1 MSGSLVTLV
10 VVKYET
16 MEDTKQLIIVAI
28 DHSEQAAHAVQYYMD
43 KMHRKGNKLMLVH
56 CIELPE
62 MSIHNAREIHMS
74 PGVLAAMWK
83 EEESKSRQLEE
94 KMKVMLTNKGISAKL
109 RSCAGKP
116 GEMIC
121 RIAEEENATL
131 IVTGGRG
138 MGTLRRT
145 ILGSVSDYL
154 LKHAYCPVI
163 VCRDPEAIE
172 RQRNASGEGK
182 RSRHSSGRMRQP
194 SGEKTRHPSGES
206 FSFASQLRQR
216 FASGSR
222 SSKSQAHS
230 LDEAESREMMKFE
243 NTIILYPK
251 NADTEPEA

>member
-1 MSGSLVTLV
+1 
-10 VVKYET
+10 

-28 DHSEQAAHAVQYYMD
+28 DHSEQATHAVQYYMD

-83 EEESKSRQLEE
+83 EEEAKSRQLEE
-94 KMKVMLTNKGISAKL
+94 KMKVLLTNKGISAKL

-138 MGTLRRT
+138 TGTLRRT

-154 LKHAYCPVI
+154 LKHAHCPVI
-163 VCRDPEAIE
+163 VCRDPQTIE
-172 RQRNASGEGK
+172 RMRHASGEGK
-182 RSRHSSGRMRQP
+182 RSRHSSGRMKHS
-194 SGEKTRHPSGES
+194 SGDVLRHPSGES

-222 SSKSQAHS
+222 ARPSHAQS
-230 LDEAESREMMKFE
+230 LDASDENRDLMRFE
-243 NTIILYPK
+243 NTVILYPK
-251 NADTEPEA
+251 NADKEAEA